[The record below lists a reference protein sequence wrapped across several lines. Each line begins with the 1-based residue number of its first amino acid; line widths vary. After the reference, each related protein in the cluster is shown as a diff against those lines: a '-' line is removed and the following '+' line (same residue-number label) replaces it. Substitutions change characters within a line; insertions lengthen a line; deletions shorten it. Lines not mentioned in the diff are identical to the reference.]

1 MAHIAALI
9 RELMRQSQ
17 DAQENAH
24 QNYCW
29 AEKKRENWDFVVAYC
44 DKKLTL
50 ARNYIDKI
58 TKCEEKKTCDKK
70 LVSGSLMYHGP
81 KNNNYY

>member
-1 MAHIAALI
+1 MAHVAALI

-24 QNYCW
+24 QIYCW

-58 TKCEEKKTCDKK
+58 TKC
-70 LVSGSLMYHGP
+70 
-81 KNNNYY
+81 KNDGQNMVYLG

>member
-1 MAHIAALI
+1 MVHVAALI

-24 QNYCW
+24 QIYCW

-58 TKCEEKKTCDKK
+58 TKQNVLLLRRVWLQWKK
-70 LVSGSLMYHGP
+70 V
-81 KNNNYY
+81 